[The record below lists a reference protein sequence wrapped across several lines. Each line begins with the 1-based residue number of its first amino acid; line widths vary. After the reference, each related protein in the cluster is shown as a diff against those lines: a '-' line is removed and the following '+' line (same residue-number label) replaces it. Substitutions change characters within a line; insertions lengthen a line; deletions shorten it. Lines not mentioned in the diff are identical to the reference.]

1 MASKLRTT
9 SISWITTEHMKGYTS
24 LPDYVFVGQYPKTPF
39 RDLFTAA
46 STEAISLLAKL
57 LAYEPRRRIS
67 AKEVRV
73 MYVYHAHPCSPLI
86 RPFIMRI
93 SSSLRILRT
102 IRSYPSQNLWSKTT
116 PFRRSLR
123 KISWTASKAALVP
136 GKESPLEYTTVR
148 QGHQH

>member
-1 MASKLRTT
+1 
-9 SISWITTEHMKGYTS
+9 MKGYTS

-67 AKEVRV
+67 AKEVRIV
-73 MYVYHAHPCSPLI
+73 WHYYAHACSPLI
-86 RPFIMRI
+86 RPFITRI
-93 SSSLRILRT
+93 SSNLRILRT
-102 IRSYPSQNLWSKTT
+102 IRSYPNQNPWPLRSKTT
-116 PFRRSLR
+116 PFRKLQR
-123 KISWTASKAALVP
+123 KIYWTVSRAGLVP
-136 GKESPLEYTTVR
+136 GKESPLGYTMVQ